1 MAGRRVRDERDARSC
16 LEAVEASGMTRAEWA
31 RAHGVEPRSLN
42 AWRVNLE
49 RAGRAKRGA
58 GLLELVPAD
67 RPDSASTYVVRCGPF
82 AVEIGADF
90 DERVVGRLLAV
101 VAGC

>member
-16 LEAVEASGMTRAEWA
+16 LEAVEASGMGRAEWA

-49 RAGRAKRGA
+49 RGVRGKRGR
-58 GLLELVPAD
+58 GLLELVPAG
-67 RPDSASTYVVRCGPF
+67 RPDAPTTYIVRCGPF
-82 AVEIGADF
+82 SVEVGKDF
-90 DERVVGRLLAV
+90 DERALGRLLTV